1 MDRGTQC
8 CLQCGPK
15 LGALRQRL
23 PRTFCLLLDN
33 DPPCTLSV
41 GQRPTLYSVRWTTTH
56 LVLSPLDSDPPCTL
70 SVGQRPTL
78 YSVRWTTTHLVTSP
92 LDNEHHGPTTQ
103 TWGFLTEHN
112 LSAQQRVYVL
122 RVERATSEKHPH
134 TVLKSSEE
142 RKAHVSL
149 RKSITTKWVSIEM
162 SGSRYGV
169 CIAVIS

>member
-1 MDRGTQC
+1 MDRGTLC

-15 LGALRQRL
+15 HGALRERL
-23 PRTFCLLLDN
+23 PTHFFLLLDN

-56 LVLSPLDSDPPCTL
+56 LVLSPLD
-70 SVGQRPTL
+70 
-78 YSVRWTTTHLVTSP
+78 
-92 LDNEHHGPTTQ
+92 NEHHGPATQ
-103 TWGFLTEHN
+103 TWGFLPERN

-122 RVERATSEKHPH
+122 GVEHATSRNICSEKHPH

-149 RKSITTKWVSIEM
+149 RKSITAKWVSIEM
-162 SGSRYGV
+162 SGS
-169 CIAVIS
+169 

>member
-1 MDRGTQC
+1 MDSLSVDRGTQC

-33 DPPCTLSV
+33 
-41 GQRPTLYSVRWTTTH
+41 
-56 LVLSPLDSDPPCTL
+56 DPPCTL